1 MTVDLPITGPSN
13 RFLTPQRDRRWP
25 HVLSGV
31 LLVSGVVLTALFLVG
46 WPRLRSTTIHYELI
60 RLRSEVEMLQRREH
74 SLRVELEQER
84 NPVRVGERAERL
96 GMRPA
101 GAGDLVAPRLDGGT
115 P

>member
-1 MTVDLPITGPSN
+1 MTVDLPVLGPSN

-31 LLVSGVVLTALFLVG
+31 LLVSGIVLTALFLVG
-46 WPRLRSTTIHYELI
+46 WPRLRSTTIHYDLI

-84 NPVRVGERAERL
+84 NPVRVGERAKRL
-96 GMRPA
+96 GLRPP
-101 GAGDLVAPRLDGGT
+101 GPDDLVAPRPHGRT